1 MRFLD
6 RLISFLFDLVV
17 IVLAFTVLLVMTK
30 VVNYSV
36 VEGLLKDYVF
46 NFNYQ
51 IIVASIAVVVLL
63 LGLKITVF
71 TSTLSPDSKKVIFVD
86 TPNGKIQINQDTIEG
101 IAKNVIRDY
110 EEIKDVHA
118 RMTKASKGI
127 NMYMVL
133 QVYESANIKDIVTKV
148 QNDVSSQI
156 TKTTSVEVKKVD
168 VKIKNIVKGTP
179 DKSVKIVKGNES
191 AGENNPVSQER
202 DYSDTNYIVKQE
214 SNEYL
219 KDGNDVLYQVKSNDS
234 SQNNIDIENINTD
247 NV

>member
-6 RLISFLFDLVV
+6 RFISFLFDLVV
-17 IVLAFTVLLVMTK
+17 IILAFAVILVTTN

-36 VEGLLKDYVF
+36 VEGLLKDYIF
-46 NFNYQ
+46 NPNYQ
-51 IIVASIAVVVLL
+51 IIVVSIAVVVML

-86 TPNGKIQINQDTIEG
+86 TPNGKIQINQETIEG
-101 IAKNVIRDY
+101 IAKNVIKNYD
-110 EEIKDVHA
+110 EVKDVHA
-118 RMTKASKGI
+118 RMTKANKGI

-133 QVYESANIKDIVTKV
+133 QVYESANIKNIVTKV
-148 QNDVSSQI
+148 QSDVSRQI
-156 TKTTSVEVKKVD
+156 TTTTSVDVKKVD

-179 DKSVKIVKGNES
+179 AKSVKIVKSSES
-191 AGENNPVSQER
+191 VGEDNPASQER

-219 KDGNDVLYQVKSNDS
+219 KDENDVLYQVKSNDS
-234 SQNNIDIENINTD
+234 TQNGIDIDNINTD
-247 NV
+247 NL

>member
-6 RLISFLFDLVV
+6 RLISFLFDLVI
-17 IVLAFTVLLVMTK
+17 IVLAFTVILVMTN

-51 IIVASIAVVVLL
+51 VVIISIAVVVML

-101 IAKNVIRDY
+101 IAKNVIRNY
-110 EEIKDVHA
+110 EEVKDVHA
-118 RMTKASKGI
+118 RMTKANKGI
-127 NMYMVL
+127 NMYMIL

-148 QNDVSSQI
+148 QNDVSRQI
-156 TKTTSVEVKKVD
+156 TSTTSVEVKKVD
-168 VKIKNIVKGTP
+168 VKIKNIVKGAP
-179 DKSVKIVKGNES
+179 AKSVKIVKGNETVGEDNP
-191 AGENNPVSQER
+191 AGKER
-202 DYSDTNYIVKQE
+202 DYSNTNYVVKQE
-214 SNEYL
+214 SDEYL
-219 KDGNDVLYQVKSNDS
+219 KDENDVLYQVKSNDGTQS
-234 SQNNIDIENINTD
+234 NIDIENINTD
-247 NV
+247 NL